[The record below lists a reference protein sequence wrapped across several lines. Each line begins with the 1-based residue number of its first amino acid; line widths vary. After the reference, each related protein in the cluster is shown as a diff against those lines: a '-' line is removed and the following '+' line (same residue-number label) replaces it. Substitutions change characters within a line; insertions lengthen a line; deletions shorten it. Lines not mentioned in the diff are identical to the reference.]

1 MRIEEHPRCSS
12 HLPPL
17 VLTIKRKEQT
27 MTSKEMILFNNTP
40 DMNVAFVDVT
50 LNVKV
55 RRYFR
60 PYMQALARRIVRGE
74 TILFDAYK
82 NESLQAIVTKID
94 ENVPSF
100 AKLGKNEK
108 DIIAWQWY
116 YFGTMNQY
124 DFMTKRK
131 G

>member
-1 MRIEEHPRCSS
+1 
-12 HLPPL
+12 
-17 VLTIKRKEQT
+17 